1 MESIIED
8 KSIIG
13 PIKKIINSD
22 GIIAFQEF
30 KLCVRYTHYENKK
43 DINEDAC
50 DACDAS
56 QLIFLSFVDSSQFI
70 YFYYFYFSPMK
81 IHQMVKIRLLKG
93 LLRFFYVFL

>member
-50 DACDAS
+50 DAS

-70 YFYYFYFSPMK
+70 YLFIFIIF
-81 IHQMVKIRLLKG
+81 I
-93 LLRFFYVFL
+93 FLP